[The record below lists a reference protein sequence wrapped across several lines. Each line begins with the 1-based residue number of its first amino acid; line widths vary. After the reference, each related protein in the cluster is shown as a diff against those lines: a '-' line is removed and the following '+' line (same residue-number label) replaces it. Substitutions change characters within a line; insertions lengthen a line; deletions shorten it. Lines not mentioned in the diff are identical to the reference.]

1 MKDSQEGQLERG
13 HLLYKGSPSTCV
25 GSDIQDRQLPECE
38 YVLHAYKGYQLCGQA
53 ESRRW
58 QRICFNS

>member
-38 YVLHAYKGYQLCGQA
+38 AMISCVDRLKA
-53 ESRRW
+53 ESGRESAS
-58 QRICFNS
+58 IHD